1 MMSEMNIKQLDY
13 GIKRKSDLI
22 GPEDTNVTCIVL
34 TRQRP
39 SLLERALSS
48 LSIQVNVSVDL
59 VIIIDDCYSTA
70 DKFKDFYL
78 TGAIQSM
85 RVYFAERSIQES
97 SGPNRVARLRE
108 WAISSTV
115 RTTWVAFLDDDN
127 TVSPNHYETLLHCA
141 QQNRSYAAHSWRS
154 LWSPEGEPFH
164 LIDQHP
170 WSRNPDKA
178 RELFSQY
185 EAAGIYQRNSH
196 IVRDQVVPRRR
207 ELSMVDTSEWLFEIT
222 FLQQFKLNFSYTL
235 TDWERSHTED
245 AKLLDQ
251 IVESGISIPST
262 REPTLQY
269 FLGGYSNNPSSEG
282 ATLAD
287 WLK

>member
-1 MMSEMNIKQLDY
+1 MVSEMNIKQLDY
-13 GIKRKSDLI
+13 GFKRMSDLLQS
-22 GPEDTNVTCIVL
+22 EDTIVTCIVL

-48 LSIQVNVSVDL
+48 LSIQVNVSIDL
-59 VIIIDDCYSTA
+59 VVLIDDCCLTE
-70 DKFKDFYL
+70 DKFKHFNL
-78 TGAIQSM
+78 TGAIRSV
-85 RVYFAERSIQES
+85 RVYFAERSLLDS
-97 SGPNRVARLRE
+97 SGPGRVACLRE

-127 TVSPNHYETLLHCA
+127 TVSSNHYLLLLHCV

-154 LWSPEGEPFH
+154 LWSSEGEPFY

-178 RELFSQY
+178 RALFSRY

-222 FLQQFKLNFSYTL
+222 FLQQFKLDSSYTL
-235 TDWERSHTED
+235 TDWECSHAED

-251 IVESGISIPST
+251 IVETGISIPST
-262 REPTLQY
+262 RDPTLQY

-282 ATLAD
+282 AALAD